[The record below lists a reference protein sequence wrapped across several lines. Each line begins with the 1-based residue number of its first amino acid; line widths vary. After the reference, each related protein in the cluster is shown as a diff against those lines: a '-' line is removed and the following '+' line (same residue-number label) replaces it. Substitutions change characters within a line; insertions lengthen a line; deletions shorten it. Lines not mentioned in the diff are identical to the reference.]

1 MVKVIIKFYPMLYF
15 IFFKLMYFIIY
26 SQLSVATVG
35 GTYHILGKRFKYTN
49 VGNADWKSMCECYD
63 VDVIKNE
70 TEDPP

>member
-1 MVKVIIKFYPMLYF
+1 
-15 IFFKLMYFIIY
+15 MYFIIY
-26 SQLSVATVG
+26 SQLSVANVG

-70 TEDPP
+70 TEDPPRIKLECYYLTLSSS